1 MQVNAADVLS
11 HRNSVRPRPMQQPTK
26 ADFDVEVDD
35 AGVHVLFRPTESHY
49 DYLLLA
55 DGGLSLPP
63 TVRHA
68 KTGDTGDYVSTDV
81 RAMADELAE
90 AKLQEQSG

>member
-1 MQVNAADVLS
+1 MKT
-11 HRNSVRPRPMQQPTK
+11 PTK

-35 AGVHVLFRPTESHY
+35 GGVHVLFRPTESYY

-55 DGGLSLPP
+55 DGGLSRAP

-68 KTGDTGDYVSTDV
+68 KTGDTGDYARSKRWPMKWRRPTFDRGSSVHSLP
-81 RAMADELAE
+81 ACPPA
-90 AKLQEQSG
+90 

>member
-1 MQVNAADVLS
+1 MK
-11 HRNSVRPRPMQQPTK
+11 QPTK
-26 ADFDVEVDD
+26 ADFDVEMDE

-55 DGGLSLPP
+55 DGGLSLSP
-63 TVRHA
+63 TVWHA

-81 RAMADELAE
+81 KAMADEVA
-90 AKLQEQSG
+90 QTNRRSRPR